1 MSTLSDQLG
10 LGASFR
16 PGPFGWGEQTSPF
29 PQGSQG
35 EKFFNSLT
43 SNEDKAAINTYVY
56 RAKQKDPSSDGITG
70 KSGILFALSNNPQYA
85 AQALNYGPPRDAAGN
100 VIPDQFVKGMMS
112 STTPSLQGVPVDGN
126 PFVAFLKNA
135 SEIFLPILLPGVG
148 SAIAESLIANGI
160 VTSQVAA
167 NVIGSVVVN
176 TTASV
181 AQGNSFEDALKNSLI
196 SAAVNTGSVE
206 VAKEVNKF
214 VSNKAI
220 TDAIVSAGGSAV
232 KTAAAGGTEQDIVR
246 NMTGALAG
254 SAASSAY
261 QSAGDDYTRS
271 TGRLIGSTVAGYVTS
286 GGAGAITG
294 ALGELGSQSRGKVA
308 GAIQDV
314 VSPQDTGAL
323 PASQV
328 AAMTPET
335 DAGAALPTVEVTAQ
349 RPADIT
355 GTNIISPASVTTAP
369 AAAALEP
376 VTVTGKKPDDIT
388 DTDVINAI
396 SQEATPSAVAP
407 VIAPPPETAPIIAP
421 PAALEPVTVAG
432 QRTGDITDTDIINAI
447 TAEKTP
453 DAVLPPVTVTSTR
466 PADITKTDIIEEPA
480 ALQPVTVTGKREE
493 PQSLEPVTI
502 TGKREEPL
510 ALEPVT
516 VTGKREELPSLE
528 PVTITGKRDGELEPV
543 TITGKR
549 DGELDP
555 VTITGKAD
563 EPAATPEKEPA
574 PKDKPYQP
582 NLFILGGKQ
591 PKAPTKP
598 TSVLG
603 QALGTTGLT
612 ASRGAG
618 EIEDTSTGKKRKKVW
633 NEETLRLKDALGV

>member
-70 KSGILFALSNNPQYA
+70 KSGVLFALSNNPQYA

-181 AQGNSFEDALKNSLI
+181 AKGNSFEDALKNSLI

-214 VSNKAI
+214 VSNKAV

-335 DAGAALPTVEVTAQ
+335 DAGAATGELAPVTV
-349 RPADIT
+349 T
-355 GTNIISPASVTTAP
+355 GQPSSDVIDTNIISPNAVTSTP
-369 AAAALEP
+369 AA
-376 VTVTGKKPDDIT
+376 
-388 DTDVINAI
+388 
-396 SQEATPSAVAP
+396 
-407 VIAPPPETAPIIAP
+407 
-421 PAALEPVTVAG
+421 AALEPVTVAG

-447 TAEKTP
+447 TAETTPIAVATPAAEVAAPVTTPAAELPPVTVTGQRDAEITDTDIINAITAEKTP
-453 DAVLPPVTVTSTR
+453 DAVLQ
-466 PADITKTDIIEEPA
+466 D
-480 ALQPVTVTGKREE
+480 VTVTGKREE
-493 PQSLEPVTI
+493 PQSLAPVTI
-502 TGKREEPL
+502 TGKKEEPL

-516 VTGKREELPSLE
+516 VTGKREELPSLA

-574 PKDKPYQP
+574 PKDKPYKP
-582 NLFILGGKQ
+582 DLFILGGKQ

-603 QALGTTGLT
+603 QALGTTTGLT

>member
-70 KSGILFALSNNPQYA
+70 KSGVLFALSNNPQYA

-181 AQGNSFEDALKNSLI
+181 AKGNSFEDALKNSLI

-206 VAKEVNKF
+206 VAKEINKF
-214 VSNKAI
+214 VSNKAV

-271 TGRLIGSTVAGYVTS
+271 TGRVIGSTVAGYVTS

-335 DAGAALPTVEVTAQ
+335 DAGAATGELAPVTV
-349 RPADIT
+349 T
-355 GTNIISPASVTTAP
+355 GQPSSDVIDTNIISPNAVTSTP
-369 AAAALEP
+369 AA
-376 VTVTGKKPDDIT
+376 
-388 DTDVINAI
+388 
-396 SQEATPSAVAP
+396 
-407 VIAPPPETAPIIAP
+407 
-421 PAALEPVTVAG
+421 AALEPVTVAG

-447 TAEKTP
+447 TAETTP
-453 DAVLPPVTVTSTR
+453 AAVATPAAEVAAPVTTPAAELPPVTVTGQR
-466 PADITKTDIIEEPA
+466 DAEITDTDIINTIA
-480 ALQPVTVTGKREE
+480 AEKKPDAVLQDVTVTGKREE
-493 PQSLEPVTI
+493 PQSLAPVTI
-502 TGKREEPL
+502 TGKKEEPL

-516 VTGKREELPSLE
+516 VTGKREELPSLA

-574 PKDKPYQP
+574 PKDKPYKP
-582 NLFILGGKQ
+582 DLFILGGTK

-603 QALGTTGLT
+603 QALGTTTGLT